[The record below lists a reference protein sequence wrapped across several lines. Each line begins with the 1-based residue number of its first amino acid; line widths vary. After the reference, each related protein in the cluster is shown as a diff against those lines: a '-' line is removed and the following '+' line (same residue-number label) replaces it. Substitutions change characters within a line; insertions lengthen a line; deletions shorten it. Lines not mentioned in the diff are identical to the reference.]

1 MFLLCLERNVNA
13 VHCLWSRQEV
23 LQSLMLSASSLADRM
38 KSSEQVLFVT
48 NTVIL

>member
-1 MFLLCLERNVNA
+1 MFLSCLERNVNA
-13 VHCLWSRQEV
+13 VHCLWSRHEF
-23 LQSLMLSASSLADRM
+23 LQSLMLFVSSLTARM